1 MTGAGN
7 DDACNPESWNGPERR
22 VSGPL
27 TLRELEEHIDRR
39 VSARLD
45 AHAAEERRDREA
57 LMSEIKQVQKM
68 IMTAFPDGDAEG
80 HRRFHEESI
89 ETMRDLRDL
98 MRRVRNNTVTGIV
111 WAAIV
116 LCAAALWS
124 YIKGN
129 LGGG

>member
-1 MTGAGN
+1 MN
-7 DDACNPESWNGPERR
+7 EWDGPERR

-27 TLRELEEHIDRR
+27 TLRELEDHIDRR

-68 IMTAFPDGDAEG
+68 IMSAFPDGDAEG

-98 MRRVRNNTVTGIV
+98 MRRVRNNTVTGVV
-111 WAAIV
+111 WGLIV
-116 LCAAALWS
+116 LTGAAVWS
-124 YIKGN
+124 YLKN
-129 LGGG
+129 HLGAG